1 MLLSVMLVSAAM
13 IGATAI
19 GGFVVIQQFKQV
31 HSAYDS
37 TQALFAADAGIESA
51 MFCITQIVNCDDTGD
66 IPTPTFSYPNVSVGM
81 SFNIAGSIYT
91 VTAEGRQSLL
101 VIFLGICLGVVVE
114 ISESL
119 RGPTQNNDEAR

>member
-1 MLLSVMLVSAAM
+1 MNFMTKNKKTSGQIMLLSVMLVSAAM

-91 VTAEGRQSLL
+91 VTAEGRSNNSVRALE
-101 VIFLGICLGVVVE
+101 VVVE
-114 ISESL
+114 
-119 RGPTQNNDEAR
+119 